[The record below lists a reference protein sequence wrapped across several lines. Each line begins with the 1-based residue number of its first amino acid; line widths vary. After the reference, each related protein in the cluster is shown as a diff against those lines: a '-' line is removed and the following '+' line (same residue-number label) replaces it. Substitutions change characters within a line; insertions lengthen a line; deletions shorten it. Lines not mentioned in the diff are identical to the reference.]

1 VSTGASRAAL
11 LLIGALIAALV
22 ALVLVVTGVISVT
35 SGGEGESTASRG
47 TLTPMEV
54 FEQSAAGVV
63 EVRATFAATETGE
76 GGSGLGSGFLVSR
89 EGDIITN
96 AHVVTSDGQ
105 DASAIVVVFR
115 TGSGT
120 SPASAQVSAELIGS
134 DENSDVALLR
144 IDPEE
149 APSLD
154 PLPLGESV
162 SLREGEPVTA
172 IGNPLGLSFT
182 VTSGIVSATGRN
194 LRSPNG
200 TVIPNAIQTD
210 AAINSGNS
218 GGPLIDSAGEVIGV
232 NTQIMSQSGGSQ
244 GLGFAVPI
252 ETAVRVMDQLKATGE
267 VSYAYLGATGHGL
280 TAEMAHVLDI
290 EVDHGLL
297 VVEVTPGSPAA
308 DADIRGGTH
317 QVLLQGQPF
326 VVGGDVITAVDGH
339 AIASSE
345 DLAAQIIQR
354 EPGETVTV
362 DLVRGTQRLSVEATL
377 AARGS

>member
-1 VSTGASRAAL
+1 MSRSTSRVAL
-11 LLIGALIAALV
+11 LLAGALIAALV
-22 ALVLVVTGVISVT
+22 ALVLIVTGVVAVT
-35 SGGEGESTASRG
+35 AGGGGESTASRG

-63 EVRATFAATETGE
+63 EVRASFPQADAAG

-96 AHVVTSDGQ
+96 AHVVTRDGW

-115 TGSGT
+115 TQSGT
-120 SPASAQVSAELIGS
+120 DPASAQVSAELVGS
-134 DENSDVALLR
+134 DENSDVALLK
-144 IDPEE
+144 IDPED

-154 PLPLGESV
+154 PLPLGESA
-162 SLREGEPVTA
+162 SLRVGEPVTA

-194 LRSPNG
+194 LTSPNG
-200 TVIPNAIQTD
+200 MVIPNGIQTD

-232 NTQIMSQSGGSQ
+232 NTQIMTQSGGSQ

-252 ETAVRVMDQLKATGE
+252 ETAVRVMDQFKATGE
-267 VSYAYLGATGHGL
+267 VSYAYLGASGHGL
-280 TAEMAHVLDI
+280 TAELAHVLGV
-290 EVDHGLL
+290 EADHGLL
-297 VVEVTPGSPAA
+297 VVRVTPGSPAA
-308 DADIRGGTH
+308 KADIRGGSRE
-317 QVLLQGQPF
+317 VLLQGQPF
-326 VVGGDVITAVDGH
+326 VVGGDVITAIDGH
-339 AIASSE
+339 SIASSE
-345 DLAAQIIQR
+345 ELAAQIVQR

-362 DLVRGTQRLSVEATL
+362 DLLRDGRPLSVEVTL
-377 AARGS
+377 AARQA